1 MKNFYIFS
9 INIKLIKAKLN
20 KFKFWKIKYQFI
32 QIMKI
37 IIFLIYKFTQ
47 YLKDNN
53 KIRGD
58 FIVENLNN
66 NLKTDFDL

>member
-1 MKNFYIFS
+1 
-9 INIKLIKAKLN
+9 
-20 KFKFWKIKYQFI
+20 
-32 QIMKI
+32 MKI